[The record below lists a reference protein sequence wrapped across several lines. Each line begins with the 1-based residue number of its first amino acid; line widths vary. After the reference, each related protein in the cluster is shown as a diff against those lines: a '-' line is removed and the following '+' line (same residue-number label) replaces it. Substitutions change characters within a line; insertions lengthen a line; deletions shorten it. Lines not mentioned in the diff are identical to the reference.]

1 MKKFIYFPFLAFVTL
16 VVNSC
21 KTDFDTI
28 APYKEMVCVYGLIE
42 HQQNINYIRINRV
55 FLTDGD
61 AYAVAQNDDSVNFK
75 QGELSVTLE
84 KYQIGRAHV

>member
-1 MKKFIYFPFLAFVTL
+1 MKKFLKLLLLILSGF

-21 KTDFDTI
+21 KTEFATI
-28 APYKEMVCVYGLIE
+28 APYKEMVCVYGVIE

-75 QGELSVTLE
+75 EGELSLSL
-84 KYQIGRAHV
+84 IHI